1 MYPFQIDTHLQ
12 DLQPIRLSQ
21 LTAAIDKALADA
33 FRKTSVWVIA
43 DVTNHTFRPEKNYHN
58 FDLVEKDPHSNAII
72 ARVQSKAWGAG
83 STSIAHFQQ
92 TTGQRF
98 SNNISVLVNVS
109 VTYHPVFGLQL
120 NLNNIDINFTLGAL
134 EQERLA
140 TLARLVDENPGF
152 IRKEGDVFITK
163 NKELPLNRVIQ
174 DIAVI
179 SSRTSAGWQDFKHTL
194 ENNSFGFVF
203 RVDDY
208 FTIVQG
214 ENNAQQF
221 LSKLIEVFTSGKS
234 YDAVVIIRGGGAQ
247 TDFLIFD
254 NYLIGKAVAKF
265 PIPVIT
271 GIGHQKNETI
281 ADLMAHTQ
289 TKTPT
294 KAAEF
299 IIHHNRVFEEA
310 IRQFQKT
317 IVIRAQQ
324 RFSAGFQAL
333 ALLQHS
339 TVHQSKEILFERNRE
354 ILAIASAMVT
364 KPKMIV
370 YNRLN
375 DMQQLALNLH
385 TFGPLYLRNRRG
397 ELEHF
402 ISVYKILSPENTL
415 RRGFAIIKSNDRI
428 TSDPAALAVGQEVR
442 IILSD
447 KEMGATITSKN
458 DYDGRDFN
466 I

>member
-1 MYPFQIDTHLQ
+1 LQ

-21 LTAAIDKALADA
+21 LTASIEATLANA
-33 FRKTSVWVIA
+33 FRKMSFWIIA
-43 DVTNHTFRPEKNYHN
+43 DVTNHTFRAEKNYHN
-58 FDLVEKDPHSNAII
+58 LDLVEKDPGSNAII
-72 ARVQSKAWGAG
+72 AKIQAKAWGAG
-83 STSIAHFQQ
+83 SVSIANFEQI
-92 TTGQRF
+92 TGQRF

-109 VTYHPVFGLQL
+109 VTFHAVYGLQL
-120 NLNNIDINFTLGAL
+120 NVNNIDVNFTLGAL
-134 EQERLA
+134 EQQRLA
-140 TLARLVDENPGF
+140 TLARLVHENPGF
-152 IRKEGDVFITK
+152 IRKEGDVYITK

-174 DIAVI
+174 DIAVV
-179 SSRTSAGWQDFKHTL
+179 SSKTSAGWQDFKHTL

-221 LSKLIEVFTSGKS
+221 LSKLIEVFTSNKK

-299 IIHHNRVFEEA
+299 IIHHNRVFEES
-310 IRQFQKT
+310 IRAFQKT
-317 IVIRAQQ
+317 IIIRSQQ
-324 RFSAGFQAL
+324 RFAVSLQQL
-333 ALLQHS
+333 ALLQHI
-339 TVHQSKEILFERNRE
+339 TVNRSKEILFERNRE
-354 ILAIASAMVT
+354 VLAVASAVLT
-364 KPKMIV
+364 KPKVIV

-375 DMQQLALNLH
+375 DIRQLVSNFH
-385 TFGPLYLRNRRG
+385 TFGPLYLKNKKG
-397 ELEHF
+397 TLEHY
-402 ISVYKILSPENTL
+402 ISVFKILSPENTL
-415 RRGFAIIKSNDRI
+415 KRGFALIKSNGRI
-428 TSDPAALAVGQEVR
+428 TSDPGELAVGKDIQ

-447 KEMGATITSKN
+447 KEIRATVKSKK
-458 DYDGRDFN
+458 DYDGDDFN